1 MEGSLLQDWVTIR
14 LSSGIGSV
22 AQGAD
27 SWLDIGDH
35 EDLAFFLDVREIN
48 NGTSV
53 VYETSPTK
61 QEQSFVALVGAFTPA
76 LGTRVDRAF
85 SAVGAVPPARYVR
98 WRLFSSGG
106 AACDLTFRIWV
117 ASYAWVKP

>member
-1 MEGSLLQDWVTIR
+1 MQGCLLQDWVTIR
-14 LSSGIGSV
+14 LGSSIASV
-22 AQGAD
+22 TQGAD

-48 NGTSV
+48 NATNV

-76 LGTRVDRAF
+76 LGKRVDRAF
-85 SAVGAVPPARYVR
+85 SAFGAVPPARFVR
-98 WRLFSSGG
+98 WRLFSSGS
-106 AACDLTFRIWV
+106 ACDLTFRIWI